1 MVVRFIGL
9 FTGNPQL
16 YASYGA
22 LIFFKAGLLVN
33 PALIARAD
41 ENSALSFFCRRFALV
56 GRRWSR
62 FGGSYN
68 SAYASATQPAT
79 QQNFLSFGMLA
90 QSVVLDECETH
101 ARYALSVLNSENDFF

>member
-41 ENSALSFFCRRFALV
+41 ENSALSFFADVLRLSGAVGLGLEVPITPRMLV
-56 GRRWSR
+56 QHS
-62 FGGSYN
+62 
-68 SAYASATQPAT
+68 
-79 QQNFLSFGMLA
+79 L
-90 QSVVLDECETH
+90 
-101 ARYALSVLNSENDFF
+101 

>member
-41 ENSALSFFCRRFALV
+41 ENSALSFFADVLRLSGAVGLGLEVPITPRMLV
-56 GRRWSR
+56 QHSLRS
-62 FGGSYN
+62 
-68 SAYASATQPAT
+68 
-79 QQNFLSFGMLA
+79 QQNFFLKFWNAGAERGTGRM
-90 QSVVLDECETH
+90 
-101 ARYALSVLNSENDFF
+101 

>member
-22 LIFFKAGLLVN
+22 LIFFFKAGLLVN

-41 ENSALSFFCRRFALV
+41 ENSALSFFADVLRLSGAVGLGLEVPITPRMLVQHSLRPSKTFFKVLECWRRAWYWTNV
-56 GRRWSR
+56 KPMRG
-62 FGGSYN
+62 
-68 SAYASATQPAT
+68 TH
-79 QQNFLSFGMLA
+79 FLF
-90 QSVVLDECETH
+90 
-101 ARYALSVLNSENDFF
+101 